1 MLASFP
7 ASRDRVKGAY
17 LATADE
23 DTKPCGIRAK
33 VCTRVSGVGRSGL
46 WSGEVVHDDCHAA
59 VRIGV
64 CERLRVHGCRRNWSR
79 RVGIW
84 LAHSAGCWTNAM
96 WHEAPIGSPRI
107 ECVRRTCS
115 RFWMSPKRP
124 PPSQGGLERPVGD
137 LADGC
142 GASAPL
148 EIAHLADSDA
158 GLRAKITRVRSRNGG
173 RDLPRV
179 TDYVER
185 VLTGLQLAAEGG
197 VKLVTLL
204 RGSGRSSVVGLGDV
218 LRVVTIGAWL
228 DATGG
233 WVVRAPALASGHDRS
248 LELFQNGERTASEQ
262 SSSELLAASDVA
274 EPSVDDEWFRAAVE
288 HIGMRWNGV
297 RVMGEGAQ
305 LDLDADWSDA
315 VDADGLARR

>member
-1 MLASFP
+1 
-7 ASRDRVKGAY
+7 
-17 LATADE
+17 
-23 DTKPCGIRAK
+23 
-33 VCTRVSGVGRSGL
+33 
-46 WSGEVVHDDCHAA
+46 
-59 VRIGV
+59 
-64 CERLRVHGCRRNWSR
+64 
-79 RVGIW
+79 
-84 LAHSAGCWTNAM
+84 
-96 WHEAPIGSPRI
+96 
-107 ECVRRTCS
+107 
-115 RFWMSPKRP
+115 MSPKRH

-142 GASAPL
+142 GTSAAL

-173 RDLPRV
+173 PDLPRV

-185 VLTGLQLAAEGG
+185 VLIGLQLAAEGG

-228 DATGG
+228 DAVGG
-233 WVVRAPALASGHDRS
+233 WMVREPALASGHDRS
-248 LELFQNGERTASEQ
+248 LELFQNGECTASEQ
-262 SSSELLAASDVA
+262 SLSELLAAADVA

-315 VDADGLARR
+315 VDADGLARRWWLSRWAAGRER